1 MLELPA
7 TPPARRFGHPTM
19 LTAGRKNP
27 RVTRQST
34 CPLPLDDSPE
44 PESPEGGRSNVSG
57 PQKGTSWDP
66 RGDRARAP
74 RWEARVVA
82 ERLARSA
89 QRVASLA

>member
-1 MLELPA
+1 MTKFNARTTCHPA
-7 TPPARRFGHPTM
+7 GPEVRTSHDADGGEKEPKGDTSEH
-19 LTAGRKNP
+19 L
-27 RVTRQST
+27 S
-34 CPLPLDDSPE
+34 SPSE

-57 PQKGTSWDP
+57 PQKGTSWDA